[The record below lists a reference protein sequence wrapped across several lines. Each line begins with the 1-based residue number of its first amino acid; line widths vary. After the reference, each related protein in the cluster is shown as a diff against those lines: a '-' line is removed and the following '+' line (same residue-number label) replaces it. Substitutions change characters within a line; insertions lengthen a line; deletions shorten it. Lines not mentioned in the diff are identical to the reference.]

1 MFVNAAAL
9 YVSLGW
15 KVFPLAEG
23 SKLPAIKGGHGFKDA
38 SDDSEQI
45 DKWQRQFPKANIA
58 ISTGA
63 VSGIVVIDVDPR
75 NGGRDTLAKLS
86 GEGKIIPHCPQAK
99 TGNNGWHFYF
109 RLPPGLKPSKDKLGK
124 GIDIK
129 SCGGYVVAPPSRTA
143 KSDQGPGGEYAWIHS
158 PEQTPLGPFPAWALE
173 KLRPITSKVFPKYQP
188 VITTDGALA
197 KLEKMAQAV
206 ASAGEGERNMALN
219 KCAFLAALLAKS
231 GKISDDDVK
240 ARLTQAALSAG
251 LTLVETRATIES
263 AIEGAYTKG
272 W

>member
-1 MFVNAAAL
+1 MFANAAAL
-9 YVSLGW
+9 YVSLGF

-75 NGGRDTLAKLS
+75 NGGRDTLAKLA

-109 RLPPGLKPSKDKLGK
+109 LLPSGLKASKDRLGK

-129 SCGGYVVAPPSRTA
+129 SCGGYVVAPPSRIA

-158 PEQTPLGPFPAWALE
+158 PEQTPLGPFPRWALE
-173 KLRPITSKVFPKYQP
+173 TLRPITSQVIIPKFQP
-188 VITTDGALA
+188 AITSDQAMT
-197 KLEKMAQAV
+197 KLEKMAQEV
-206 ASAGEGERNMALN
+206 ATAGSGARNNALN
-219 KCAFLAALLAKS
+219 KSAFIAGFLVRK
-231 GKISDDDVK
+231 GKISAYDVE

-251 LTLVETRATIES
+251 LTLSETRATIKS
-263 AIEGAYTKG
+263 GLDGPSK
-272 W
+272 

>member
-1 MFVNAAAL
+1 MFANAAAL
-9 YVSLGW
+9 YVSLGF

-75 NGGRDTLAKLS
+75 NGGRDTLAKLA

-109 RLPPGLKPSKDKLGK
+109 LLPSGLKASKDRLGK

-129 SCGGYVVAPPSRTA
+129 SCGGYVVSPPSRIA

-158 PEQTPLGPFPAWALE
+158 PENTPLGPFPRWALE
-173 KLRPITSKVFPKYQP
+173 TLRPITSKITPRFEP
-188 VITTDGALA
+188 VQSADYAEKSLEGMA
-197 KLEKMAQAV
+197 KRL
-206 ASAGEGERNMALN
+206 ASADQGNRNNILN
-219 KCAFLAALLAKS
+219 WAAFKAGGLVRQGKLAAS
-231 GKISDDDVK
+231 TVEG
-240 ARLTQAALSAG
+240 RLMQAALAVG
-251 LTLVETRATIES
+251 LTLAETRATIAS
-263 AIEGAYTKG
+263 GIQGASSKE
-272 W
+272 